1 MKKKANALM
10 LDELLRAHYKS
21 LNLFTHKKFDT
32 TDIRGFPF
40 SDKKGKVKWSVVST
54 ADRMGVAIKPK
65 GRIASRYEVCVAL
78 RDGVLNI
85 SLHEDGGDEPLFEIT
100 KSVDGDWQ
108 VMRHIV
114 GEYVSGKEYIV
125 LTSNIDKIEVAEGE

>member
-1 MKKKANALM
+1 MKKKADALM
-10 LDELLRAHYKS
+10 LDELLRAHYKP
-21 LNLFTHKKFDT
+21 LNLFTHEKFDT

-40 SDKKGKVKWSVVST
+40 SDKKEKVKKMKKVKNNNRV
-54 ADRMGVAIKPK
+54 
-65 GRIASRYEVCVAL
+65 

-85 SLHEDGGDEPLFEIT
+85 SLHEDGVDEPLFEIT
-100 KSVDGDWQ
+100 KRVDGNWQ

-125 LTSNIDKIEVAEGE
+125 LTSNKTKETQK